1 MSSESRAEVSVRLGR
16 YCCRVEVRR
25 EIRWVGKVWRIE
37 GRVRKG
43 GGGDVA
49 GAGVEVF
56 ELALLL
62 ALLLALALVFSEADG
77 KMFLYMETVAKD
89 CSRKI
94 SM

>member
-1 MSSESRAEVSVRLGR
+1 MSSESRAEGSVRLGR

-25 EIRWVGKVWRIE
+25 EIRWVGKVWRGCGMLRNAGCGI
-37 GRVRKG
+37 GVVD
-43 GGGDVA
+43 GDLVL
-49 GAGVEVF
+49 VLVLV
-56 ELALLL
+56 LA
-62 ALLLALALVFSEADG
+62 FSEADG